1 MRPLSATKLRAAAV
15 LAASIAALAFGACG
29 DDEET
34 TTTTTTT
41 PTATGATGEEA
52 TTEDTT
58 SEDGAAADGD
68 VTAQLETMLQEQGGF
83 TAEQAECVAP
93 KVSEDIESPEELNT
107 QKGVQALI
115 DASFDAVIECGA
127 PAP

>member
-1 MRPLSATKLRAAAV
+1 MRARFTLAIVTCVALFAV
-15 LAASIAALAFGACG
+15 AGCG

-52 TTEDTT
+52 TSEDPATED
-58 SEDGAAADGD
+58 SAAADGD
-68 VTAQLETMLQEQGGF
+68 VTAQLETMLQEEGGF
-83 TAEQAECVAP
+83 TEEQAECVAP

-115 DASFDAVIECGA
+115 DASFDAVVECGG

>member
-1 MRPLSATKLRAAAV
+1 MRMAAV
-15 LAASIAALAFGACG
+15 LAASVAALALGACG

-34 TTTTTTT
+34 TTTTTT
-41 PTATGATGEEA
+41 PSATGATGEEA
-52 TTEDTT
+52 T
-58 SEDGAAADGD
+58 SEDSAAADGD

-83 TAEQAECVAP
+83 SEEQAECVAP

-115 DASFDAVIECGA
+115 DASFDAVIECGG